1 MNNHH
6 DVEEANQKSSNL
18 RINFFF
24 FLSFVIF
31 SIIII
36 RLAVIQFVEGP
47 ELARLQNE
55 SVTRSSPMLPVRG
68 TIYDSSGKV
77 KLAYSE
83 PIQSLYITLYKNYS
97 QQEGGPENP
106 NREEAKQ
113 FAEKLYGVF
122 QEFKDPGSKELS
134 VEDILNAMDLQ
145 YRQTQGY
152 SPRLIKSELSD
163 REVAYFLQN
172 KNIIPG
178 LSVVEES
185 KRKYDEDSVAVQ
197 AIGYMKT
204 FKTSKTLEKYKE
216 IDNLNQTETNPGLV
230 YSELESVGVDGLELQ
245 YQDVLRGQSGYKE
258 IPINALNLPE
268 EGGNMLPPKKG
279 FDIISTINKNVQVQT
294 EQAIKEQLDWLQRTP
309 VSGKLHSNAKTAFAV
324 AMEVDTGN
332 VVAMASM
339 PDYDP
344 NAEWDYEKIKY
355 IYRNGT
361 VESFPPNDT
370 GKHPESTVLLGS
382 TIKPLSVLIGLNE
395 GFFAPN
401 STYQDR
407 GYAEFGKDRTRV
419 RNSSGSVYG
428 LLNPETAIMKSSNAF
443 MIDMIGEQLWNKYNV
458 EGIKVW
464 DGYMKEF
471 GLGVDTGVD
480 LPKEF
485 RGRIEYNQENQ
496 SALTGLA
503 FASFG
508 QQGKYT
514 TMQLAQYTV
523 MLANKGKRLE
533 PHLVKEIR
541 DSEGNI
547 VKKVKPIILNTANYE
562 DRYWRTIQRGMSTN
576 VDVAF
581 SGFPYDFARKTG
593 TSQQTIYINGQSIN
607 VENGVFIAFAPR
619 ENPKLAVAVVVPE
632 GGYGSSSAAP
642 IAREIFDAYDMEY
655 GLEPDSAK

>member
-1 MNNHH
+1 MNNHY
-6 DVEEANQKSSNL
+6 DAEEPAPISSKF

-24 FLSFVIF
+24 FVSFVIF
-31 SIIII
+31 SVIII
-36 RLAVIQFVEGP
+36 RLAYMQFVEGP
-47 ELARLQNE
+47 ELSRLQSE
-55 SVTRSSPMLPVRG
+55 SVTRTSPLLPVRG
-68 TIYDSSGKV
+68 SIYDSSGKI

-97 QQEGGPENP
+97 QQEGGPKNP
-106 NREEAKQ
+106 NREEAGQ
-113 FAEKLYGVF
+113 FAEKLYEVF
-122 QEFKDPGSKELS
+122 QEFKDPGSKEFS
-134 VEDILNAMDLQ
+134 VDDILNAMDLE

-152 SPRLIKSELSD
+152 SPRLIKSDLSD

-185 KRKYDEDSVAVQ
+185 KRKYDKDSVAVQ

-204 FKTSKTLEKYKE
+204 FKTSKTLAKYKE
-216 IDNLNQTETNPGLV
+216 IDRLNPTQTNPGLV
-230 YSELESVGVDGLELQ
+230 YSELENVGVDGLELQ
-245 YQDVLRGQSGYKE
+245 YQDVLRGQSGFKE

-268 EGGNMLPPKKG
+268 EGGNMLPPEKG
-279 FDIISTINKNVQVQT
+279 YDIISTINKNVQVQT
-294 EQAIKEQLDWLQRTP
+294 EQAIKEQLNWLQRTP
-309 VSGKLHSNAKTAFAV
+309 VSGKLHTNAKTAFAV
-324 AMEVDTGN
+324 AMEVDSGN

-395 GFFAPN
+395 GFFTPN

-464 DGYMKEF
+464 DRYMKEF

-523 MLANKGKRLE
+523 MLANKGQRLE

-541 DSEGNI
+541 DSKGNL
-547 VKKVKPIILNTANYE
+547 VKKIKPKTLNTANYD
-562 DRYWRTIQRGMSTN
+562 DRYWSAIQRGMSTN
-576 VDVAF
+576 VDAAF

-619 ENPKLAVAVVVPE
+619 KNPKLAVAVVVPE

-642 IAREIFDAYDMEY
+642 IAREIFDAYDREY
-655 GLEPDSAK
+655 GLGSNPAK